1 MSFPFSVERV
11 ADLQRDARLQVERTT
26 THKDDLEAFAAS
38 AERDLSQ
45 AERAAAQ
52 ATFVGVDEAREL
64 LYSHARR
71 SAAAA
76 AAARRLSGN
85 AREQH
90 AAACRMLTEMD
101 SDPSAGSR
109 TNAVLVVDDYGD
121 VREMV
126 ARVLQDAGF
135 VVRTA
140 ANGLEGL
147 IAAYEMRPGVIVM
160 DVTMPVLGGIEATR
174 LIKASDATRDA
185 RVIAYT
191 GTPLLDDAVVRQLF
205 AAVLEKP
212 APPHV
217 VVATVQQ
224 VASQ

>member
-1 MSFPFSVERV
+1 MSLSFSAERLS
-11 ADLQRDARLQVERTT
+11 DLQRDARFLVERIND
-26 THKDDLEAFAAS
+26 HKHDVEAFAES
-38 AERDLSQ
+38 AERDLSE
-45 AERAAAQ
+45 AERAAAH
-52 ATFVGVDEAREL
+52 ATCVGVEEAREL
-64 LYSHARR
+64 LCNQAPR
-71 SAAAA
+71 SAASAA
-76 AAARRLSGN
+76 SARQLAES

-101 SDPSAGSR
+101 GDPVPTPR
-109 TNAVLVVDDYGD
+109 TKAVLVVDDYGE
-121 VREMV
+121 VREIV
-126 ARVLQDAGF
+126 AGVLRDAGF

-147 IAAYEMRPGVIVM
+147 LAAYEMRPGVILM

-174 LIKASDATRDA
+174 LIKASEATRDA

-191 GTPLLDDAVVRQLF
+191 AAPLRDSDIVQQLF

-212 APPHV
+212 APPDV
-217 VVATVQQ
+217 VLATVQT